1 MALQSSV
8 GITVGVS
15 ATLPT
20 THDDDGTTGFP
31 GMTYTACG
39 KLSGTPSMTGTF
51 DITTFDDM
59 STGEETKIVDILRAG
74 SGELTF
80 GYDVADTGQA
90 ALVVAADATADATKK
105 VALEFTLVN
114 GDVYYRLGIITSYAP
129 AASSGSVLMANVAIE
144 FYKSHVKVA
153 A

>member
-20 THDDDGTTGFP
+20 SHDDDGTTGFP
-31 GMTYTACG
+31 SLTYTSCG
-39 KLSGTPSMTGTF
+39 KLSAPPAMTGTF
-51 DITTFDDM
+51 DITTFDDL
-59 STGEETKIVDILRAG
+59 STGEETKMVDMLRAG

-105 VALEFTLVN
+105 VALAFTLAN
-114 GDVYYRLGIITSYAP
+114 GDVYYRLAIITSYAP
-129 AASSGSVLMANVAIE
+129 TASAGSVLMANVATE